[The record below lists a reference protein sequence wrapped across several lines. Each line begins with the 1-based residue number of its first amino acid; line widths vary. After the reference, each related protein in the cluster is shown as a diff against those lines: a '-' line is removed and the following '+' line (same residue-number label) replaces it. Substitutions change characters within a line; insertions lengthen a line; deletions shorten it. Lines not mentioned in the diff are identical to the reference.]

1 MNTNQMGALIARL
14 RKEKGMTQQELADRL
29 GVTDKAVSK
38 WERGLACPDIAC
50 LPQVAEIL
58 GVNVD
63 ELLSGLRSE
72 SPHPFRELSR
82 GDIKD
87 MCLLLC
93 RCVSLGLAV
102 GGLVIFLMG
111 KLSISDLGVMLC
123 IAVALLAIDS
133 LNR

>member
-1 MNTNQMGALIARL
+1 M
-14 RKEKGMTQQELADRL
+14 
-29 GVTDKAVSK
+29 
-38 WERGLACPDIAC
+38 
-50 LPQVAEIL
+50 PQVAEIL

-72 SPHPFRELSR
+72 SPHPFRELNR
-82 GDIKD
+82 GDIRD

-111 KLSISDLGVMLC
+111 KLSAGDLGVMLC

>member
-38 WERGLACPDIAC
+38 WERGLACPDIAS

-72 SPHPFRELSR
+72 SPHPFRELNR
-82 GDIKD
+82 GDIRD

-102 GGLVIFLMG
+102 GGLVIFRMG
-111 KLSISDLGVMLC
+111 KLSISDLGIMLC

>member
-1 MNTNQMGALIARL
+1 
-14 RKEKGMTQQELADRL
+14 MTQQELADRL

-38 WERGLACPDIAC
+38 WERGLACPDIAS

-82 GDIKD
+82 GDIRD

-102 GGLVIFLMG
+102 GGLVIFRMS